1 MDVLNFGDAI
11 VAFLN
16 IGLFSS
22 LVSRFTG
29 ANTAILVFCS
39 LLYLGCEPVET
50 VGIMLTYLVFMRLT
64 IYTQK
69 KKLNFKHLQVFKG
82 YKVFIPVFFILVSL
96 FVYPFA
102 ALAIFLLLF
111 MTEILAQMWADVP
124 EEKEP
129 PGVRLPAG

>member
-96 FVYPFA
+96 LSILSPLWPFS
-102 ALAIFLLLF
+102 FF
-111 MTEILAQMWADVP
+111 FHDGNSGTDV
-124 EEKEP
+124 
-129 PGVRLPAG
+129 G